1 MLSKYLCAGNKL
13 RQEPVCFTKAIPSS
27 IMLVIQESSRL
38 RSLIREQS
46 HTSFVV
52 MADLRGKKLARLKIH
67 YINITIVSDVYYLK
81 PVCTI
86 RERKRISPLSY
97 SLHSKEWRKIENVK
111 IKPEEIFSS
120 LASRCWYGFIQPVGF
135 REWNLHSRIERWGS
149 HNQFALLFSDDVKW
163 HRIVASYPQSLSL

>member
-13 RQEPVCFTKAIPSS
+13 SQGSVCFTKAIPSS

-81 PVCTI
+81 PACTI
-86 RERKRISPLSY
+86 RERKRIPPLSY
-97 SLHSKEWRKIENVK
+97 SLHSKE
-111 IKPEEIFSS
+111 
-120 LASRCWYGFIQPVGF
+120 
-135 REWNLHSRIERWGS
+135 
-149 HNQFALLFSDDVKW
+149 
-163 HRIVASYPQSLSL
+163 